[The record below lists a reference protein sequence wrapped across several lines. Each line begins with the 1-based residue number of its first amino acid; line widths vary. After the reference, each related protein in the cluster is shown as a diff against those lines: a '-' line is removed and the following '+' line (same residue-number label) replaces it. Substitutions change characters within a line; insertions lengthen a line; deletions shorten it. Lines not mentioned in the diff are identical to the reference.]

1 MKLQDVVAYINL
13 LDSLSADAECKEA
26 VRLLDSILHVVV
38 NHPLQLNMFS
48 KTLEQDFNNIAN
60 GVNAFSFT
68 LDQLKKHLHEEVE
81 RQEPEYFRESKRVF
95 DREMP
100 YETNEYILNRRLGID
115 PDSNILLRSH
125 LRNLG
130 DWRLPG
136 LILRP
141 GRETFIE
148 DMVPLDPL
156 YLVDQHEELL
166 QPSVESFTPE
176 YQRRLRQYVVNDR
189 QAGLILDKLP
199 QNQFGLV
206 FAYNYFNF
214 RPLEVI
220 RRYITELFDVMRPG
234 GTLIMTYNNCDRAQG
249 VGLADR
255 GFMCYTPK
263 KYIVQHA
270 EDVGFEFTFNHD
282 GLGDL
287 SWLEFVKPGEIESIR
302 GGQTLAKIVAK
313 TDENL

>member
-1 MKLQDVVAYINL
+1 MKLQDIVAYINL
-13 LDSLSADAECKEA
+13 LDTLSADAECKEA
-26 VRLLDSILHVVV
+26 VRILDSILHVVS
-38 NHPLQLNMFS
+38 NHPVQLNMFS
-48 KTLEQDFNNIAN
+48 KTLTNDFETISS
-60 GVNAFSFT
+60 GVNAFTFT
-68 LDQLKKHLHEEVE
+68 LDQLKKKLQEEVE
-81 RQEPEYFRESKRVF
+81 AQEPEYFRESKRVF
-95 DREMP
+95 DHEMP

-115 PDSNILLRSH
+115 ADSNILLRSH

-136 LILRP
+136 LIFRP

-166 QPSVESFTPE
+166 QPSVGSFTPE

-189 QAGLILDKLP
+189 TAGPILSDLP
-199 QNQFGLV
+199 KNQFGLV

-220 RRYITELFDVMRPG
+220 RQYLIELFDLMRPG

-263 KYIVQHA
+263 KYIVQYA
-270 EDVGFEFTFNHD
+270 ENAGFEFTFAHD

-287 SWLEFVKPGEIESIR
+287 SWVEFVKPGEIESIR

-313 TDENL
+313 TD